1 MGNLLAA
8 FGLTLIAG
16 LSTGIGAV
24 IAFFV
29 RKTNLRFLS
38 VCTGLSAG
46 VMLYVSFME
55 LLPEGIETLREAGW
69 TKPWADLWG
78 LLGFFGGIG
87 LIFAI
92 DRLVPEA
99 ENPHEAH
106 EEAEYAELRD
116 AHAPTPPEARHHV
129 EETARHNHGH
139 LLRMG
144 VFTALA
150 ITIHNFPEGLAT
162 FLTALENPQ
171 LGVAIAVAIALHNIP
186 EGISVSVPIFYA
198 TGSRMRAFAWACLSG
213 LAEPVGAFALWGVLA
228 LCYRSVAFTPPP
240 MLLGMVSGGV
250 AGIMVFISLDEL
262 LPASRTY
269 GQGHDSLCGLVAG
282 MALMAVSLL
291 IL

>member
-1 MGNLLAA
+1 MERLLIA
-8 FGLTLIAG
+8 FGLTLLAG
-16 LSTGIGAV
+16 LSTGVGAA

-29 RKTNLRFLS
+29 RRQSLRFLS

-55 LLPEGIETLREAGW
+55 VLPEGIETLRAAGW
-69 TKPWADLWG
+69 GKPWADLLG
-78 LLGFFGGIG
+78 VVGFFGGIL
-87 LIFAI
+87 LIFLI

-99 ENPHEAH
+99 ENPHETHAP
-106 EEAEYAELRD
+106 AEYAELRD
-116 AHAPTPPEARHHV
+116 PGAPTPPEARHHL

-139 LLRMG
+139 FLRMG
-144 VFTALA
+144 LFTALA

-198 TGSRMRAFAWACLSG
+198 TGKRSRAFAWACLSG
-213 LAEPVGAFALWGVLA
+213 LAEPAGALVLWGVLA
-228 LCYRSVAFTPPP
+228 LCARKVVVAPPP
-240 MLLGMVSGGV
+240 LLLGMVSGSV

-262 LPASRTY
+262 LPASRAY

-282 MALMAVSLL
+282 MLIMALSLL